1 MTYSKL
7 DKYEDTYREDLL
19 LQYLNNQHEVY
30 RLSDFLDV
38 NETDDD
44 DFFNI

>member
-19 LQYLNNQHEVY
+19 QHYLNNQHQVY
-30 RLSDFLDV
+30 RLSDFIDV
-38 NETDDD
+38 NEEEE

>member
-1 MTYSKL
+1 MTYTKL
-7 DKYEDTYREDLL
+7 DKYEDTYKEDLL
-19 LQYLNNQHEVY
+19 LQYLNYQHKEY

-38 NETDDD
+38 NEDEN